1 MPIVTLRS
9 PLVTDPRLTEP
20 GPDPTLARGRL
31 IVATSRVTNA
41 ATDSNGS
48 RYHMTDVPSDAVFDP
63 SMAFDVTDW
72 GYADIRIG
80 TRTSIGALV
89 SQTKATANIVQ
100 PVVFGDLKFENHIW
114 QVLGL
119 AADPGG
125 LIGLY
130 VHAQADAVAAGYLQF
145 RIAYLYR

>member
-1 MPIVTLRS
+1 MPIVNLRS
-9 PLVTDPRLTEP
+9 PLVTNPRLLEP
-20 GPDPTLARGRL
+20 GPDPARARGRL

-48 RYHMTDVPSDAVFDP
+48 WYHMTDVPSDALFDP

-72 GYADIRIG
+72 GYAGIRIG

-89 SQTKATANIVQ
+89 NQTKATGNIVQ
-100 PVVFGDLKFENHIW
+100 PVAFGDLKFENPVW

-119 AADPGG
+119 AADPNGP
-125 LIGLY
+125 IGLY
-130 VHAQADAVAAGYLQF
+130 VHGPADAVGAGYLQF
-145 RIAYLYR
+145 RIAYLHR